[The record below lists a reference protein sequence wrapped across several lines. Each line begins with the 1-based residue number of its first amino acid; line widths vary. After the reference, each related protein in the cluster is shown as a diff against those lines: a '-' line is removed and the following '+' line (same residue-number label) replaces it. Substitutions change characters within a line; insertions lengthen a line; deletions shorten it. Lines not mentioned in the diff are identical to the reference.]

1 MGYKSR
7 LLVSAGIPDES
18 GTSKRVVVLR
28 ASLIFLCASLLVSP
42 VAAQSQSLADLEIK
56 IVNVSISLAFIR
68 RVSRSQESAL

>member
-56 IVNVSISLAFIR
+56 DCECVDLAGFH
-68 RVSRSQESAL
+68 SSCK